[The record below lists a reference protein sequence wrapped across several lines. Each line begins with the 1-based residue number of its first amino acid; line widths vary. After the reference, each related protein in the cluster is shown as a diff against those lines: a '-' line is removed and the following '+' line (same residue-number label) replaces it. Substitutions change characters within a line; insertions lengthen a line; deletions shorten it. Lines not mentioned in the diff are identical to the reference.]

1 MRVIV
6 VIQARMGS
14 TRLPGKVLEDLGG
27 LPVLAWVV
35 RACRAA
41 ALVDEVVVATSALE
55 GDDPVADA
63 ARSLGVP
70 VVRGSEDDVLSR
82 YVRALDD
89 HPADA
94 VVRIT
99 ADCPFTDPAVID
111 AVVGAWRADPTI
123 DYVSTVLVRT
133 LPHGLDVELVT
144 AEALRRVDRTA
155 TAHHR
160 VHVTS
165 GIYTEP
171 DSFSVMGLCF
181 APDSTN
187 LRITLDTPEDLAAL
201 RAIVAERGSAVA
213 SRREIVALL
222 QARPDLVA
230 INAAVAQKT
239 LEAG

>member
-1 MRVIV
+1 MRVAV

-35 RACRAA
+35 RACREATLA
-41 ALVDEVVVATSALE
+41 DEVVVATSTLPDDDAVAAL
-55 GDDPVADA
+55 GAQ
-63 ARSLGVP
+63 LGVP

-82 YVRALDD
+82 YVKALDE
-89 HPADA
+89 HPCDA

-99 ADCPFTDPAVID
+99 ADCPFTDPRIID
-111 AVVGAWRADPTI
+111 AVIGAWRADPRY

-133 LPHGLDVELVT
+133 LPHGLDVELVR
-144 AEALRRVDRTA
+144 ADALRRVDTTA
-155 TAHHR
+155 TDHHR

-165 GIYTEP
+165 GVYTDP
-171 DSFSVMGLCF
+171 DTYDVLGLCF
-181 APDSTN
+181 APDATD

-201 RAIVAERGSAVA
+201 RAIVDVRGSEVA
-213 SRREIVALL
+213 SRREIIGLL
-222 QARPDLVA
+222 RERPDLAA
-230 INAAVAQKT
+230 INSGVSQKA

>member
-1 MRVIV
+1 MRVVV

-27 LPVLAWVV
+27 LPVLSWVV

-41 ALVDEVVVATSALE
+41 SSVDEVVVATSALP
-55 GDDPVADA
+55 GDDPVADHA
-63 ARSLGVP
+63 AALGVP
-70 VVRGSEDDVLSR
+70 VVRGSEDDVLAR
-82 YVRALDD
+82 YLQAVEE
-89 HPADA
+89 HPCDA

-99 ADCPFTDPAVID
+99 ADCPFTDPAIID
-111 AVVGAWRADPTI
+111 AVVAGWRADPTL

-144 AEALRRVDRTA
+144 VDALRRVGASA
-155 TAHHR
+155 TEHHR

-165 GIYTEP
+165 GIYTAPEE
-171 DSFSVMGLCF
+171 FSLMGLVF
-181 APDSTN
+181 APDTTD

-201 RAIVAERGSAVA
+201 RGIVGARGSDIA
-213 SRREIVALL
+213 SRREIVGLL
-222 QARPDLVA
+222 RTRPELAEV
-230 INAAVAQKT
+230 NAGVAQKA

>member
-1 MRVIV
+1 MRTVV

-27 LPVLAWVV
+27 LPVLEWVV

-41 ALVDEVVVATSALE
+41 RRVDDVVVATTTDPL
-55 GDDPVADA
+55 DDDVVRACG
-63 ARSLGVP
+63 RLGVH

-82 YVRALDD
+82 YRLALAE

-99 ADCPFTDPAVID
+99 ADCPFTDPALVD
-111 AVVGAWRADPTI
+111 AVVAAWQADPSL

-144 AEALRRVDRTA
+144 ADALARADAVA
-155 TAHHR
+155 TDHHR

-165 GIYTEP
+165 GIYTAP
-171 DSFSVMGLCF
+171 DDFAVMGLAF
-181 APDSTN
+181 APDASD
-187 LRITLDTPEDLAAL
+187 LRVTLDTRDDLEAL
-201 RAIVAERGSAVA
+201 RAVVAALGTGIPGRVA
-213 SRREIVALL
+213 LVRLLRSRPDIVAL
-222 QARPDLVA
+222 
-230 INAAVAQKT
+230 NAGVRQKA
-239 LEAG
+239 LADG